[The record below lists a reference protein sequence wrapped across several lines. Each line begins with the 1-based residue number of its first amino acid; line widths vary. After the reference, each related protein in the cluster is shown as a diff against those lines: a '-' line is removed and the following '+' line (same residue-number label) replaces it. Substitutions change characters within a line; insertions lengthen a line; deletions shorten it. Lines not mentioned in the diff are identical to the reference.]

1 MDQTTE
7 LLTQWLKDMPES
19 KVQERAMRQAL
30 KTKAGEVSIGKGEII
45 EFMKRFYWEIE
56 NTYDEEIKN
65 IWKKN

>member
-19 KVQERAMRQAL
+19 KVQERAIRQAL

-45 EFMKRFYWEIE
+45 EFMKRFY
-56 NTYDEEIKN
+56 
-65 IWKKN
+65 